1 MITPAFGLT
10 ATERVLPKL
19 ALDFTTASLDPR
31 VTFTRTTGASNPA
44 TFVNSSG
51 YVTAA
56 TNNQPRFDYDPIALT
71 CKGLLIEESR
81 TNSLTYSEQFDN
93 ARWTVDN
100 ASISANAA
108 TSPANDLT
116 ADKLVENS
124 ANSTHRLRPT
134 VSDPNVNG
142 QWSIYAKAAGRTQIL
157 IFDAVATK
165 GYGFDLSN
173 GTAFAVSGISSVSA
187 PFIVSMGNGWY
198 RCGINTPVSTNVNL
212 YLMSNSTTFSYQG
225 DGTSG
230 VYLWGAQLE
239 AGAFPTSYIPT
250 TLLPLTRNADVATM
264 TGTNFSDWF
273 NASEGTFDVVLTSNQ
288 LDTRFPRIFQADD
301 GTTSNQI
308 SGYMYTVSSVNH
320 GCGFTVA
327 SGGLTLF
334 DRSIGSPA
342 VAGTAAMK
350 FSTAYKSTI
359 NGCCLNAGSV
369 FQNTPVGTASGVNT
383 LRIGQGI
390 GVSTYISATFQK
402 LFYYPQRLINGE
414 LQSTTK

>member
-273 NASEGTFDVVLTSNQ
+273 NASEGTFVVS
-288 LDTRFPRIFQADD
+288 A
-301 GTTSNQI
+301 
-308 SGYMYTVSSVNH
+308 
-320 GCGFTVA
+320 
-327 SGGLTLF
+327 
-334 DRSIGSPA
+334 
-342 VAGTAAMK
+342 
-350 FSTAYKSTI
+350 
-359 NGCCLNAGSV
+359 
-369 FQNTPVGTASGVNT
+369 NTPPAAFYNPIAYVSDNTTNNSIRLGQTASGVCDYTVVSSGVASCSFQSTSIANT
-383 LRIGQGI
+383 SVKLAASYKTDYFARSVNSAA
-390 GVSTYISATFQK
+390 VSTDTSGSVPTVSRLQIGTNPTPYYLNGIVKKILYFNIK
-402 LFYYPQRLINGE
+402 LTNAE
-414 LQSTTK
+414 LQAESH

>member
-31 VTFTRTTGASNPA
+31 VTFARTTGASNPA
-44 TFVNSSG
+44 TYVNSSG
-51 YVTAA
+51 YITAA

-187 PFIVSMGNGWY
+187 PFIVPMGNGWY

-225 DGTSG
+225 NGTSG
-230 VYLWGAQLE
+230 VYIWGAQLE
-239 AGAFPTSYIPT
+239 AGTFATSYIPT
-250 TLLPLTRNADVATM
+250 TTAALTRNADVAMM
-264 TGTNFSDWF
+264 TGTNFRNWY
-273 NASEGTFDVVLTSNQ
+273 NAGTGAFDCAVLPKSATGTKPVLQFDDATALNTIAMQGNATAVELKITTLAILQSTLSTGTITANTVYGGCGAWTAGSNALSKSGGAATTGSPVSIPTVTQ
-288 LDTRFPRIFQADD
+288 SRLGSD
-301 GTTSNQI
+301 GTNYFNGWLQ
-308 SGYMYTVSSVNH
+308 
-320 GCGFTVA
+320 
-327 SGGLTLF
+327 
-334 DRSIGSPA
+334 
-342 VAGTAAMK
+342 K
-350 FSTAYKSTI
+350 I
-359 NGCCLNAGSV
+359 N
-369 FQNTPVGTASGVNT
+369 
-383 LRIGQGI
+383 
-390 GVSTYISATFQK
+390 YW
-402 LFYYPQRLINGE
+402 PQRLTNSE
-414 LQSTTK
+414 VQAFSK